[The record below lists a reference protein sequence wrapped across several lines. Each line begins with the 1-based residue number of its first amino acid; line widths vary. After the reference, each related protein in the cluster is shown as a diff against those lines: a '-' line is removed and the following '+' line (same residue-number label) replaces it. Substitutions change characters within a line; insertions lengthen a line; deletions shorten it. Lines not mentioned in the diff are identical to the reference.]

1 VFATSIVSMKQ
12 WRLAMIPVE
21 EANVLEKN
29 RNAAAMWSSG
39 GAGYEEIS
47 RGISAALEHTVT
59 RLAPRLGDRLL
70 DIATGTGWTARL
82 AARLGATVTG
92 VDIARGLLE
101 VARQKSAEEGLSID
115 WRLGDAERL
124 PFDDAAFDSAVS
136 TFGIMFATDQEAA
149 LTELRRVVRPEG
161 RVAVAAWTPD
171 SNAVALRKVVAP
183 FMAPPPAGVTP
194 PASPFNWGDP
204 EWLRESLRDRF
215 DLVFEQSELT
225 QRLPDSESAWNIYR
239 FGFGPVR
246 AVANALDADRLE
258 EMRAAFIDWVDGF
271 RTDLGVAIPLRY
283 CVSVGRAI

>member
-1 VFATSIVSMKQ
+1 M
-12 WRLAMIPVE
+12 
-21 EANVLEKN
+21 
-29 RNAAAMWSSG
+29 
-39 GAGYEEIS
+39 
-47 RGISAALEHTVT
+47 
-59 RLAPRLGDRLL
+59 
-70 DIATGTGWTARL
+70 
-82 AARLGATVTG
+82 
-92 VDIARGLLE
+92 
-101 VARQKSAEEGLSID
+101 
-115 WRLGDAERL
+115 
-124 PFDDAAFDSAVS
+124 
-136 TFGIMFATDQEAA
+136 
-149 LTELRRVVRPEG
+149 
-161 RVAVAAWTPD
+161 
-171 SNAVALRKVVAP
+171 AVALRKVVAP

-283 CVSVGRAI
+283 CVSVAGGWPHQRIHRTCPRGDSPDLATEAAVDGVRSSLTGEDAQGPVAELLTGRAACWRPARPI